1 MRKLVVASMLC
12 LAAVIGSE
20 RDASALS
27 LFGIHLGGRDASAQS
42 ASGNSQR
49 QAQYGQAPVIN
60 VQNSDAEVR
69 LQQLEDQMRQ
79 LNGRVE
85 EMSYQLLQMQ
95 EQIRKTQEDNEF
107 RFQQLE
113 KRGGGTAAPAAG
125 GTMKKSEADVP
136 AQSGSGGQQDD
147 IAGVISDS
155 QNGSAPSPR
164 GAGAGKPPSELGSI
178 QFDQSGDQVGSSMT
192 GANNGSGA
200 PPSTGSGSQ
209 TASLGNE
216 NDQYK
221 AAYGHVLSGDYSVAE
236 QEFRQYLDSYPS
248 SSRAADANF
257 WLGEALYSQGKYNEA
272 AKTFLNAHQKYSTS
286 EKAPEMLLKLGMS
299 LAALDNKD
307 TACATLR
314 EVTKRYPKAS
324 KAVTGKVASEEK
336 RLAC

>member
-12 LAAVIGSE
+12 LAAFAGSE

-42 ASGNSQR
+42 APNSEYQR
-49 QAQYGQAPVIN
+49 QAQYNRAPVVK
-60 VQNSDAEVR
+60 VQSSDAEVR
-69 LQQLEDQMRQ
+69 LQRLEDQLRQ

-113 KRGGGTAAPAAG
+113 KRGGAPASG

-136 AQSGSGGQQDD
+136 AQSSGGQQDD
-147 IAGVISDS
+147 IASVIGDS
-155 QNGSAPSPR
+155 QN
-164 GAGAGKPPSELGSI
+164 AGAAPQRGSSTGKPPSQLGSI
-178 QFDQSGDQVGSSMT
+178 QFDQSGSEVGSSST
-192 GANNGSGA
+192 GTNNGSGA
-200 PPSTGSGSQ
+200 PPSSGSGAQ

-236 QEFRQYLDSYPS
+236 REFRQYIDSYPS
-248 SSRAADANF
+248 SSRSADANF
-257 WLGEALYSQGKYNEA
+257 WLGEALYSQGKYNDA

-314 EVTKRYPKAS
+314 EVGKRYPKAS
-324 KAVTGKVASEEK
+324 KAVTSKVASEQK